1 MDCGHG
7 ATTGALDDG
16 LKFYL
21 MSRGIPEK
29 EAEALLIQAFVGEAI
44 EEIAHEG
51 IREALMVT
59 RRSDGWGRGDD
70 HASGSEQWRL

>member
-1 MDCGHG
+1 MQCGHG
-7 ATTGALDDG
+7 ATAGALDSA

-21 MSRGIPEK
+21 MSRGIPEN

-51 IREALMVT
+51 IREALLNAAAKWLEA
-59 RRSDGWGRGDD
+59 R
-70 HASGSEQWRL
+70 EQ